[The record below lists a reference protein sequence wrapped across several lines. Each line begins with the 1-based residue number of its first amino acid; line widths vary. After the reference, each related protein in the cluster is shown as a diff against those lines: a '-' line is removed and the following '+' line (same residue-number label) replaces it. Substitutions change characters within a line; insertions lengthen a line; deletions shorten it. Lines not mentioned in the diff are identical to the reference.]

1 VTPSST
7 PVRAAGA
14 SKRARPAPIAVRP
27 RPKRASDVAL
37 VRSSGARAHHRRHVI
52 EEALFRG
59 SLVRERQRADRSNL
73 PFLVLLLELD
83 ERARA
88 DSSRQ
93 RSAIDALL
101 AVGRETDILG
111 WLEHGAVLG
120 VIIPG
125 AGAADPAVAGGLEA
139 RVRNALAK
147 RFDAKTVSGFSIRV
161 HAHPWPMEVSEAGTR
176 PVDALLPARGGR
188 SRSRV
193 YHALKRAF
201 DIAGSSTLLLL
212 LAPLLAAIAALVR
225 CTSHGPVLFRQE
237 RVGEGARPFPMLKFR
252 TMDVGAGHGIH
263 KDYVT
268 QFITAGAAV
277 AGRSQVFKL
286 TDDPRVTSVGRV
298 LRKTSLDELPQ
309 LWNVLRGE
317 MSLVGPRPPL
327 AYEVEQYKPWHRRR
341 VLEARPGI
349 TGLWQVKGRSRT
361 TFDEM
366 VRLDLRYA
374 RTRSLWMDLGILLAT
389 PRAVIAGRGA
399 C

>member
-1 VTPSST
+1 MTPSST
-7 PVRAAGA
+7 PVRAGGA
-14 SKRARPAPIAVRP
+14 SKRTRPAPIEVRP

-37 VRSSGARAHHRRHVI
+37 VRSSGARAHHGRHVI

-83 ERARA
+83 ELARA

-93 RSAIDALL
+93 RGAIDALL

-111 WLEHGAVLG
+111 WLDHGAVLG
-120 VIIPG
+120 VIIPE
-125 AGAADPAVAGGLEA
+125 AGAADPDVAGGLEA
-139 RVRNALAK
+139 RVRDALAE
-147 RFDAKTVSGFSIRV
+147 RFDAKTVSGFSIRT
-161 HAHPWPMEVSEAGTR
+161 HAHPGPCEAGTR
-176 PVDALLPARGGR
+176 PVEALLPAPGGR
-188 SRSRV
+188 SRSGT

-225 CTSHGPVLFRQE
+225 CTSRGPVLFRQE
-237 RVGEGARPFPMLKFR
+237 RVGEGAKPFPMLKFR

-268 QFITAGAAV
+268 QFITAGAAA

-286 TDDPRVTSVGRV
+286 TDDPRVTPVGRV

-327 AYEVEQYKPWHRRR
+327 AYEVEKYKPWHRRR
-341 VLEARPGI
+341 VLEARPGL

-366 VRLDLRYA
+366 VRMDLRYA
-374 RTRSLWMDLGILLAT
+374 RTRSLWMDLEILLAT